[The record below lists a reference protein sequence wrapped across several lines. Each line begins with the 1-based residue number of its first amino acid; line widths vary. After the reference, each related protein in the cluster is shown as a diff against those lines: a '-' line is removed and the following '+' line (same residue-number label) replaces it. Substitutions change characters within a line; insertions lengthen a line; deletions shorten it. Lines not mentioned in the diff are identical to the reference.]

1 MRAPSC
7 IRIRMPVPSLPSSA
21 PTTGPGPRLALVS
34 IPLLLIAWQLAC
46 RIDLPWAGWLF
57 HWEGDAWSLKR
68 SVLLETVL
76 HRGGRTASQLAWLGL
91 LAATLVHW
99 AKPASAPWT
108 RPAARLLLALLAS
121 TACVAL
127 LKAVTQV
134 DCPWDLSGF
143 GGQRAYVPL
152 LAPRPASLGPAACFP
167 AAHAASGYA
176 WVASYFFFLHVAP
189 RWRHAGLA
197 VGLLAGGVFGLAQQ
211 LRGAHFLSHDVASLA
226 VCWTIACAVEGV
238 GARRGRVTAE
248 ACA

>member
-1 MRAPSC
+1 
-7 IRIRMPVPSLPSSA
+7 MPVPSLPSSA

-76 HRGGRTASQLAWLGL
+76 HRGGRTASLLAWLGL

-226 VCWTIACAVEGV
+226 VCWTIACAVEGL
-238 GARRGRVTAE
+238 GARRGQVTME